1 MFVRGIS
8 KVDLYILNN
17 SGKREKRQIAER
29 ERERGREI
37 TGREGEIAEM
47 EIEKLKVGKLQMIKL
62 ESLQE
67 LRYIHF

>member
-1 MFVRGIS
+1 MQ
-8 KVDLYILNN
+8 K
-17 SGKREKRQIAER
+17 

-47 EIEKLKVGKLQMIKL
+47 EIEELKEGRLPFIKL